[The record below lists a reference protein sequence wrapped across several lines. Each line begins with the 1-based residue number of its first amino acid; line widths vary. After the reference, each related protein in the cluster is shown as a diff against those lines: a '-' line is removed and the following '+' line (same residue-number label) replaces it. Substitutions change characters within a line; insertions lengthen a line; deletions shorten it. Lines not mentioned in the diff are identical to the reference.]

1 MEMGEGSSSKVQPK
15 RRTQIRKKQIRK
27 TEVISYEQSV
37 VQLSSEGRKT
47 YLIVERKRKNPL
59 NTIYGSYSA
68 VFDNTY
74 PQYKWLYNGWL
85 VEERRIMLSGRLY
98 RYYYDPEGKEYK
110 FRYEVEQV
118 FAKIGNDLAKKKPV
132 VIILDD

>member
-1 MEMGEGSSSKVQPK
+1 MEIGEGSSSRVG
-15 RRTQIRKKQIRK
+15 RRERKIIKK

-37 VQLSSEGRKT
+37 VQLSKEGRKT
-47 YLIVERKRKNPL
+47 YLIVERKRKRPL
-59 NTIYGSYSA
+59 NTIDGAYSA

-74 PQYKWLYNGWL
+74 PQYNWLYSGWL

-98 RYYYDPEGKEYK
+98 RYYYDPKGKVYK
-110 FRYEVEQV
+110 FRYQVEQV
-118 FAKIGNDLAKKKPV
+118 FANIGTEVAKKKPV